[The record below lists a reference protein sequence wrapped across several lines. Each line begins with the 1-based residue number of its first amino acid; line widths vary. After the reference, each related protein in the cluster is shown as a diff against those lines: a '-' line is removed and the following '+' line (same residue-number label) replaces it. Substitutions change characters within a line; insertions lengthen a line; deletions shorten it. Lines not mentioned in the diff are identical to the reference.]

1 MELKSHYRNQTNTI
15 KETLKTW
22 GLDKCSPA
30 KPNEAH
36 RVFQKSRFTNL
47 LSTSLNFAFQCQQ
60 SKEVAVLRAAG
71 SWQILYCQH
80 SETNKQAKKKTHL
93 SCSHVPK
100 PWIHNNSARRGRRC
114 LLKSKYFLFRIWM
127 LQIQHSGWRKKAHQV
142 YCTVNGTICVS
153 ARSVKVIKSNTPPLK
168 DSHLLRGSWDALKY
182 SRSVKQMSKIERE
195 GKAQTCS
202 AAEGVYRCLWPPDS
216 ASACSGWMP
225 GSAGPLSHPPG
236 SGGNSSASS
245 HHWTETMIWRQRT
258 RREQQSEVWSLLAAV
273 NLHVLSRS
281 FSDMHFLFTS
291 SLFLG
296 GNYSC
301 FVINR
306 GLKWDLA
313 DLE

>member
-1 MELKSHYRNQTNTI
+1 MSAVKGSSGPQSCWQLAD
-15 KETLKTW
+15 L
-22 GLDKCSPA
+22 
-30 KPNEAH
+30 
-36 RVFQKSRFTNL
+36 V
-47 LSTSLNFAFQCQQ
+47 LSTQ
-60 SKEVAVLRAAG
+60 
-71 SWQILYCQH
+71 W
-80 SETNKQAKKKTHL
+80 NKQTSKKTHL

-100 PWIHNNSARRGRRC
+100 PWIHNNSARKGRRC
-114 LLKSKYFLFRIWM
+114 LLISKYFHFCIWM
-127 LQIQHSGWRKKAHQV
+127 LQIQYSSWRKKAHQV
-142 YCTVNGTICVS
+142 YCTVNGTIFVS
-153 ARSVKVIKSNTPPLK
+153 AQSVKVIKSNTPPLK
-168 DSHLLRGSWDALKY
+168 DSHLLRGSWDELKC

-245 HHWTETMIWRQRT
+245 HRWTETMIRRQRT
-258 RREQQSEVWSLLAAV
+258 RREQQSEVWSLLAAL
-273 NLHVLSRS
+273 NLYVLSRL
-281 FSDMHFLFTS
+281 FSDTHFFFISFLLF
-291 SLFLG
+291 F

-301 FVINR
+301 VLIDW